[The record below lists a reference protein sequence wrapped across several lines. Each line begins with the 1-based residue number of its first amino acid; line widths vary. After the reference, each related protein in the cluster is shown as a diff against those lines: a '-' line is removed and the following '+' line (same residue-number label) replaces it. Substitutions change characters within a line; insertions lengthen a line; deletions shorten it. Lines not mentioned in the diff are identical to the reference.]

1 MPTVHLGIK
10 SSTVPDEN
18 QPPPPIRDPLL
29 DQLLD
34 EDVDLELAFDRLL
47 DVQSASSE
55 PDAVLKSRL
64 PGDCMASDHHS
75 LAVLL
80 SSVLAEYEDIEA
92 LIEGLRENPQT
103 APRRREDAVAVV
115 SEEELS
121 NPEALSRVL
130 EPLQERDR
138 FEKLFESAKGALDEL
153 DIYELSRK
161 SPTEVVTV
169 LREGGNLR
177 TVQSSVDF
185 LRSLSVAADTF
196 ETMDLPHPHIRE
208 YLRHLYLMRDWG
220 EMSRLVGLLEVAV
233 SGLEDI
239 PGTPGSESGPENGT
253 AGRHHP

>member
-1 MPTVHLGIK
+1 M
-10 SSTVPDEN
+10 PDETHS
-18 QPPPPIRDPLL
+18 PPPTRDPLL
-29 DQLLD
+29 NQLLD

-47 DVQSASSE
+47 DVQATNAE

-64 PGDCMASDHHS
+64 PGDCMASDRHS

-92 LIEGLRENPQT
+92 LIEGLRENPDT
-103 APRRREDAVAVV
+103 ASHSPQDAVAVV
-115 SEEELS
+115 SEEELA
-121 NPEALSRVL
+121 NPEALSRAL
-130 EPLQERDR
+130 EPLQQRDR

-161 SPTEVVTV
+161 SPAEVVTV
-169 LREGGNLR
+169 LRDGGNLR
-177 TVQSSVDF
+177 TVQASVDF

-220 EMSRLVGLLEVAV
+220 EMSRLVGILEVAV
-233 SGLEDI
+233 SGLEDM
-239 PGTPGSESGPENGT
+239 PGTTVAEGASPEPT
-253 AGRHHP
+253 SA